1 MAIEQIKVGNVPDD
15 KLAVTLTLKGDP
27 HDVIAALA
35 NGLPREALE
44 KLRDALEDELQARA
58 AADDE
63 IPGL

>member
-1 MAIEQIKVGNVPDD
+1 MPIEQIHVGNVPDD
-15 KLAVTLTLKGDP
+15 KLAVTITLKGDP
-27 HDVIAALA
+27 NDVITALA

-58 AADDE
+58 ADDDE